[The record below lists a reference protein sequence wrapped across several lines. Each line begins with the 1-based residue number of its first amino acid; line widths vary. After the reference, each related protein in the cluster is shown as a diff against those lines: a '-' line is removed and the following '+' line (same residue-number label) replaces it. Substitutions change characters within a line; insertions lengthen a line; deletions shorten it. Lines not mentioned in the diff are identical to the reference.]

1 MVAAFLSVL
10 FDGLAYGS
18 LLFVISVGMS
28 VTLGLMRF
36 INLAHGAFAMFGGY
50 AAYVMVNRWGLSLFA
65 ALPVVLVGFA
75 CVGAVCERLLY
86 RWVSRSR
93 PLDQVLF
100 TIGLAFIATAL
111 ATWIWGPTPRRIA
124 LPGALTGQLHVLG
137 IDLGVYRLFLIGM
150 VLAITASLYVLVER
164 TAFGAQLR
172 AAVDHPHA
180 AAGLGIPV
188 DRVYT
193 ISFAL
198 GTAMA
203 AVGGALGIDVLGLD
217 PQFPFKYMV
226 YFLLV
231 VVVGGAGSIVGSAVA
246 ALALGVFDV
255 LGKYYVPAAGAFL
268 IYAAMVALLLV
279 FPHGLIRR
287 AR

>member
-1 MVAAFLSVL
+1 MLASFLTVL
-10 FDGLAYGS
+10 FDGVAYGS

-36 INLAHGAFAMFGGY
+36 VNLAHGAFAMFGGY
-50 AAYVMVNRWGLSLFA
+50 AAYALVNHWGLSLFA

-75 CVGAVCERLLY
+75 GIGALCERLLY
-86 RWVSRSR
+86 RRVSRSR

-100 TIGLAFIATAL
+100 TIGLTFIATAL
-111 ATWIWGPTPRRIA
+111 ATWIWGPTARRIA
-124 LPGALTGQLHVLG
+124 LPGALSGQLHVLG
-137 IDLGVYRLFLIGM
+137 VDLGVYRLFLVGM
-150 VLAITASLYVLVER
+150 VLAITGSLYVLIER

-188 DRVYT
+188 DRVFT
-193 ISFAL
+193 TSFAL
-198 GTAMA
+198 GTGMA
-203 AVGGALGIDVLGLD
+203 AVGGALGVDVLGLD

-226 YFLLV
+226 YFLVV
-231 VVVGGAGSIVGSAVA
+231 VVVGGAGSIVGSAIA
-246 ALALGVFDV
+246 ALALGVLDV
-255 LGKYYVPAAGAFL
+255 VGKYYVPGAGAFL
-268 IYAAMVALLLV
+268 IDAAMVALLLV
-279 FPHGLIRR
+279 FPHGLVRR

>member
-1 MVAAFLSVL
+1 MLASFLSVL
-10 FDGLAYGS
+10 FDGVAYGS

-36 INLAHGAFAMFGGY
+36 VNLAHGAFAMFGGY
-50 AAYVMVNRWGLSLFA
+50 AAHVLVNRWGLSLFT

-75 CVGAVCERLLY
+75 GIGALCERLLY
-86 RWVSRSR
+86 RRVSRSR

-124 LPGALTGQLHVLG
+124 LPEALTGQLHVLG
-137 IDLGVYRLFLIGM
+137 VDLGVYRLFLIGM
-150 VLAITASLYVLVER
+150 VVVITASLYVLIER
-164 TAFGAQLR
+164 TALGAQLR
-172 AAVDHPHA
+172 AAVDRPDA

-188 DRVYT
+188 DRVFT
-193 ISFAL
+193 MSFAL
-198 GTAMA
+198 GTGMA

-217 PQFPFKYMV
+217 PQFPFRYMV

-255 LGKYYVPAAGAFL
+255 VGKYYVPGAGAFL
-268 IYAAMVALLLV
+268 IYAAMVALLLI

>member
-1 MVAAFLSVL
+1 MAALISVL
-10 FDGLAYGS
+10 FDGVAYGS

-36 INLAHGAFAMFGGY
+36 VNLAHGAFAMFGGY
-50 AAYVMVNRWGLSLFA
+50 VTYVLVNRNGVSLFV
-65 ALPVVLVGFA
+65 ALPVVLIGFA
-75 CVGAVCERLLY
+75 VIGFLLERLLY
-86 RWVSRSR
+86 RWVSRTR

-111 ATWIWGPTPRRIA
+111 ATWIWGPSQKRIA
-124 LPGALTGQLHVLG
+124 LPAALTGQLHLLG
-137 IDLGVYRLFLIGM
+137 VDLGVYRLFLIAM
-150 VLAITASLYVLVER
+150 VVAITVSLHVLVER
-164 TAFGAQLR
+164 TRFGAQLR
-172 AAVDHPHA
+172 AAVDHPGA

-188 DRVYT
+188 DRVFG

-198 GTAMA
+198 GSGLA
-203 AVGGALGIDVLGLD
+203 AVGGALGVDMLGLD
-217 PQFPFKYMV
+217 PNFTFKYMV

-231 VVVGGAGSIVGSAVA
+231 VVVGGQGSFVGSAVA
-246 ALALGVFDV
+246 AIALGVFDV
-255 LGKYYVPAAGAFL
+255 VGKYYVPSVGAFL
-268 IYAAMVALLLV
+268 IYALMVILLLV